1 MCGGFNQGEVLRV
14 VNSEKVEIHVGNDV
28 SGRRCFRCRIY
39 GPIAANQ
46 HQRQEYGGKK
56 KTDSQTSVFHKDSL
70 SATTNNR
77 HLSETP
83 QVECPFFGFAHI
95 VVSAPGKPI
104 HLNSTETRE
113 RRRLSRA
120 I

>member
-46 HQRQEYGGKK
+46 YQRQEYGGKK

-77 HLSETP
+77 HLSEAP
-83 QVECPFFGFAHI
+83 QVECPRFVGGDRRA
-95 VVSAPGKPI
+95 VRTL
-104 HLNSTETRE
+104 LNTSK
-113 RRRLSRA
+113 L
-120 I
+120 IDCPLL